1 MSARAWTAFA
11 AVSTLWGI
19 PYLFIKVAVDDGVPP
34 VFLAW
39 ARVLMAAAILLALS
53 HRAGV
58 LKPALRR
65 EHRRW
70 LLLYAVVEICGPFP
84 LIAAGERH
92 VDSSLAAILIAAV
105 PMIVALLA
113 LRFDPSERASGRR
126 ALGLG
131 IGFAGVVALVGLDVS
146 GSSDE
151 LLGALSILLAAVG
164 YAIGPMV
171 INLRLRALDP
181 RALMAVALSIATVLL
196 TPAALL
202 APPQHT
208 PSADAVASI
217 VILGLFC
224 TAAAFVLFGALI
236 AEVGPGRATVIT
248 YVSPIV
254 AVALGVAALGE
265 RPGTGAVAG
274 LLLILA
280 GSWLSTDG
288 RLPPGLGRVLSRARG
303 TVKPAFPDR
312 QTDVAD
318 APPPR
323 STHTMKPLRPLLAT
337 VLIPAALV
345 VAACGD
351 SDDDNSSSPAS
362 TQTAATTTAAD
373 SCAKDNL
380 SLVSSGQLTVA
391 TDKPAYPPYF
401 EDDTPSNGKGFE
413 SAVAFAIAKE
423 LGFDQSEVKWT
434 VEPFNASYAPGPKK
448 FDFDVNQISITPAR
462 QKRVDFSEPYYTAP
476 QAVVALK
483 KSDAAGATS
492 LADLKDAK
500 IGVQI
505 GTTSLDAVNG
515 SIKPS
520 SQPKVF
526 NDSNDVV
533 RALKTG
539 GVDVVVVDL
548 PTAFYLTAA
557 QVEDAKI
564 VGQFKAPGGDQWGAL
579 LEKDSKLTPCV
590 SQAVKKLADSG
601 ELKKIEDRWMG
612 AAAGAPELS

>member
-39 ARVLMAAAILLALS
+39 ARVLMAAVVLLVLS

-58 LKPALRR
+58 LKAALRPQAR
-65 EHRRW
+65 KW
-70 LLLYAVVEICGPFP
+70 LVLYAVIEICGPFP

-113 LRFDPSERASGRR
+113 LRFDPSERATGRR
-126 ALGLG
+126 AIGLA

-151 LLGALSILLAAVG
+151 LIGALAILLAAVG
-164 YAIGPMV
+164 YAGGPMI
-171 INLRLRALDP
+171 INQRLRGLDP

-202 APPQHT
+202 APPSHT
-208 PSADAVASI
+208 PSTDALVSI
-217 VILGLFC
+217 VVLGLFC

-236 AEVGPGRATVIT
+236 AEIGPGRATVIT
-248 YVSPIV
+248 YISPIV
-254 AVALGVAALGE
+254 AVTLGVAVLDE
-265 RPGTGAVAG
+265 RPGAGAVAG

-288 RLPPGLGRVLSRARG
+288 RLPPGLDRLLGRARG
-303 TVKPAFPDR
+303 RLNPAIPDR
-312 QTDVAD
+312 QADVAD
-318 APPPR
+318 SPSPR
-323 STHTMKPLRPLLAT
+323 STPMKPLRPLLAV
-337 VLIPAALV
+337 VLIPAALFL
-345 VAACGD
+345 AACG
-351 SDDDNSSSPAS
+351 SDDDNSSSSSTPA
-362 TQTAATTTAAD
+362 AASTTAAD
-373 SCAKDNL
+373 TSCQKANL
-380 SLVSSGQLTVA
+380 SLVESGRLTVA

-401 EDDTPSNGKGFE
+401 VDDKPSNGKGFE
-413 SAVAFAIAKE
+413 SAVAYAIGKQ
-423 LGFDQSEVKWT
+423 LGFQPNEVKWV

-448 FDFDVNQISITPAR
+448 FDFDVNQISISPAR
-462 QKRVDFSEPYYTAP
+462 AKRVDFSEPYYTAP
-476 QAVVALK
+476 QAVVALS
-483 KSDAAGATS
+483 KSDAANAKA
-492 LADLKDAK
+492 LADLKDTK
-500 IGVQI
+500 LGVQI
-505 GTTSLDAVNG
+505 GTTSLDATT
-515 SIKPS
+515 STIQPS
-520 SQPKVF
+520 AQPQVF

-539 GVDVVVVDL
+539 RVDAVVVDL

-557 QVEDAKI
+557 QVEDSKI
-564 VGQFKAPGGDQWGAL
+564 VGQFQAPGGDTWGAL

-590 SQAVKKLADSG
+590 SDAVKKLAASG
-601 ELKKIEDRWMG
+601 ELKRLETKWMG
-612 AAAGAPELS
+612 AAAGAPELR